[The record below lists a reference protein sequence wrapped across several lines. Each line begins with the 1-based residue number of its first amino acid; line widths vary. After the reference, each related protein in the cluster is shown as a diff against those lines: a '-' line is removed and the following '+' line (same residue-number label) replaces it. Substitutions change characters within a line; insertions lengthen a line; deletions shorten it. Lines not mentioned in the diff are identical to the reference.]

1 MKLEI
6 VMALNASIC
15 KSYRVHVDAAG
26 TNQRS
31 YRFVC
36 TYVHDCKYVA
46 GSNKTFF
53 LKLYTPFNNLYL
65 ALIMKYLN
73 SLDNTGMKSYLQS
86 SHISK

>member
-53 LKLYTPFNNLYL
+53 LKL
-65 ALIMKYLN
+65 
-73 SLDNTGMKSYLQS
+73 
-86 SHISK
+86 